1 MIKNKNDVVKTFI
14 EEVAKNESYIVT
26 VKQGR
31 TRKQKL
37 VYDFIKKFQEENDIS
52 PSYEEMRKI
61 TKTELSTVFVIVT
74 AFEKKGWITRTKGIP
89 RSIKII

>member
-14 EEVAKNESYIVT
+14 EEVAKNESYKVT
-26 VKQGR
+26 EKQGR

-37 VYDFIKKFQEENDIS
+37 VYDFIKKFQEENGIS
-52 PSYEEMRKI
+52 PSYIEMQKI
-61 TKTELSTVFVIVT
+61 TKTELSTVFVRINSL
-74 AFEKKGWITRTKGIP
+74 EKKGWITRTKGIP

>member
-14 EEVAKNESYIVT
+14 EEVAKNESYKVIE
-26 VKQGR
+26 KQGR

-74 AFEKKGWITRTKGIP
+74 ALEKKGWITRTKGIP